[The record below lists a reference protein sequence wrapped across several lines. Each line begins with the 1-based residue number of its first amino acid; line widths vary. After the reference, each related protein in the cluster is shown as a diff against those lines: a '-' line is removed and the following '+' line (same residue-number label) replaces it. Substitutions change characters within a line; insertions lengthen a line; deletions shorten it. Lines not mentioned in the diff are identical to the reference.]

1 MWRCSRKSQTAHRR
15 PWQRDQLK
23 PTKTSMRLPALSSS
37 LSTAPGPN
45 HTLTHIPIPQQLGSG
60 CTLRRSTRRSDHQVT
75 RTAHPHWTETRLD
88 ETMSEGNPDA
98 LPGLVAKP
106 PTGPW
111 ERRCRSQSRS
121 HPSTISAP
129 SKRHQARMPGNVC
142 GFARVNLGS
151 FRRPRRSELNYAL
164 PNAVNDADHGRPAQC
179 PRTTTPSQTQGN
191 SPPSESGPDRDP

>member
-1 MWRCSRKSQTAHRR
+1 MQQEVPDSSPPTVATRSAEAHQDQHEASRAFLE
-15 PWQRDQLK
+15 PLD
-23 PTKTSMRLPALSSS
+23 
-37 LSTAPGPN
+37 STRSEP
-45 HTLTHIPIPQQLGSG
+45 HLTHIPIPQQLGSG